1 LPNDMRGP
9 PPPPMPPKPRP
20 MPIGA
25 NDAFGTIEVDRSPAP
40 PIGAAVGL
48 RIFGVTA
55 LAFAVAT
62 FLLSLIVG
70 PLPVRSRRIVGPL
83 LSEPVVFTVP
93 VPVTLGPSYGG
104 FGRPPPVGGFGS
116 FPVVGF
122 GSFPV
127 VGFGSFPVVGFGSR
141 P

>member
-1 LPNDMRGP
+1 
-9 PPPPMPPKPRP
+9 

-25 NDAFGTIEVDRSPAP
+25 NDAFGTIEVDRSPTP
-40 PIGAAVGL
+40 PIGGVAGL

-62 FLLSLIVG
+62 FLFRRIPG
-70 PLPVRSRRIVGPL
+70 PSPVRPRRIVGPL
-83 LSEPVVFTVP
+83 VSEPVVFTVP

-104 FGRPPPVGGFGS
+104 FGRPPPPPVGGFGS

-127 VGFGSFPVVGFGSR
+127 GGFGLWP
-141 P
+141 

>member
-1 LPNDMRGP
+1 MRGP
-9 PPPPMPPKPRP
+9 PPPPMPPPPRP
-20 MPIGA
+20 MPIIGV
-25 NDAFGTIEVDRSPAP
+25 NDFVVIDVPRSPTP
-40 PIGAAVGL
+40 PMCAVAGL

-62 FLLSLIVG
+62 FLFSLIAG
-70 PLPVRSRRIVGPL
+70 PLLVRSRRIVGPL

-104 FGRPPPVGGFGS
+104 FGRPPPPPSVGGFGS

-127 VGFGSFPVVGFGSR
+127 GGFGLWP
-141 P
+141 

>member
-1 LPNDMRGP
+1 MRGP

-83 LSEPVVFTVP
+83 LSDSVVFAVHVP
-93 VPVTLGPSYGG
+93 YI
-104 FGRPPPVGGFGS
+104 FGVRMG
-116 FPVVGF
+116 
-122 GSFPV
+122 
-127 VGFGSFPVVGFGSR
+127 
-141 P
+141 

>member
-1 LPNDMRGP
+1 MPNDMRGP
-9 PPPPMPPKPRP
+9 PPPPMPPKPRL

-25 NDAFGTIEVDRSPAP
+25 NDAFGTIEVDRSPSP
-40 PIGAAVGL
+40 PICSSVGL

-62 FLLSLIVG
+62 FLLSLIAG

-83 LSEPVVFTVP
+83 LSEPLVFTVP
-93 VPVTLGPSYGG
+93 VPVTLGPSYVG

-127 VGFGSFPVVGFGSR
+127 VGFGSFPVVGFGSW